1 MRTLLIGAM
10 SAALIGCSCLKP
22 APLKPDRTPTKIKY
36 TTAAK
41 TSKPSTPQPGNQ
53 NGFVE
58 KQAQPPATLTPSI
71 PSSAETSDSVL
82 KKAKTTTAAT
92 LENPASAEFDGMKR
106 AVRKDTMG
114 QPIDTICGYVKGK
127 KASGEE
133 TGERPFLYLVK
144 EDKAFIDDGNPD
156 SVAATAYRAIC
167 TNPDLHG
174 QQNRE

>member
-10 SAALIGCSCLKP
+10 SATLIGCSCLEP
-22 APLKPDRTPTKIKY
+22 APLKPDRTTTKIKH

-41 TSKPSTPQPGNQ
+41 TSKQSTSQPGNQ

-58 KQAQPPATLTPSI
+58 KQAHSPAMTPAI
-71 PSSAETSDSVL
+71 PSSAETSDPVL
-82 KKAKTTTAAT
+82 TKAKTTTAAT